1 MTQNKPLNIGIVCGE
16 HSGDRLGAG
25 IIQEIK
31 KNSNVNLFGVGGPML
46 EELGVESKF
55 DFSELQIMGL
65 IDPLVNL
72 RKLRKLRSDLI
83 EFFIEKEIDF
93 FIGIDS
99 PDFNMGIHKALKKKY
114 NNKNIQI
121 VSPSVWVW
129 RQNRIKSIQAFID
142 LTVCLFDFEDIY
154 YKKVKHNS
162 IHLGHPFS
170 EIKKIERQKVFN
182 KYNLDHNN
190 KFISILPGSRKSE
203 IKYMLPIYLDFI
215 TDHSYQNH
223 EYVYL
228 IPAVDSNNLLENI
241 NNLIP
246 NANLPILVKENA
258 IQDFLSIS
266 EFSITTSGTATLES
280 AVLGCPPIICYKTN
294 FFNFSI
300 ISRMLKIKN
309 IGLPNILLKKDYYP
323 ELLQSDC
330 NLSSIK
336 QAVKNIPKLVEESNE
351 NAELLKNILRGEG
364 FSNTAEKIISL

>member
-1 MTQNKPLNIGIVCGE
+1 MTQNKFLNIGIVCGE
-16 HSGDRLGAG
+16 HSGDALGSG

-31 KNSNVNLFGVGGPML
+31 KYSNVNLFGVGGPKL
-46 EELGVESKF
+46 EELGVKSKF

-65 IDPLVNL
+65 IDPLLNL
-72 RKLRKLRSDLI
+72 RKLRKLRNDLI
-83 EFFIEKEIDF
+83 KFFIDNEIDL

-114 NNKNIQI
+114 NNKNIQV

-129 RQNRIKSIQAFID
+129 RQNRIKSIQAYID
-142 LTVCLFDFEDIY
+142 LTVCLFDFEDIH

-170 EIKKIERQKVFN
+170 NLKKIEKQEVLN
-182 KYNLDHNN
+182 KYNLDHNK
-190 KFISILPGSRKSE
+190 KFISILPGSRESE
-203 IKYMLPIYLDFI
+203 IKYMLPMYLDFI
-215 TDHSYQNH
+215 INHSYNNH

-228 IPAVDSNNLLENI
+228 IPAIDSKLIESI

-246 NANLPILVKENA
+246 SSGLPILIKENA

-300 ISRMLKIKN
+300 ISRMMKIKN

-323 ELLQSDC
+323 ELVQGNC
-330 NLSSIK
+330 TLSNIK
-336 QAVKNIPKLVEESNE
+336 QAVKDIPKLVEESPE
-351 NAELLKNILRGEG
+351 NTELLKSILSGEG

>member
-1 MTQNKPLNIGIVCGE
+1 MTQNKSLNIGIVCGE
-16 HSGDRLGAG
+16 HSGDTLGAG

-31 KNSNVNLFGVGGPML
+31 KYSNVNLFGVGGPKL
-46 EELGVESKF
+46 EELGVKSKF

-65 IDPLVNL
+65 IDPLLNL
-72 RKLRKLRSDLI
+72 RKLRRLRNDLI
-83 EFFIEKEIDF
+83 KFFIDKEIDL

-99 PDFNMGIHKALKKKY
+99 PDFNMGIHKALKRKY
-114 NNKNIQI
+114 NNKNIQV

-154 YKKVKHNS
+154 YKKVNHNS

-170 EIKKIERQKVFN
+170 NVKKVEKQEVFN

-190 KFISILPGSRKSE
+190 KFISILPGSRESE
-203 IKYMLPIYLDFI
+203 IKYMLPLYLDF
-215 TDHSYQNH
+215 TTNHSNNNH

-228 IPAVDSNNLLENI
+228 IPAVDNNLIESI

-246 NANLPILVKENA
+246 NSDLPILIKENA

-294 FFNFSI
+294 FINFSI
-300 ISRMLKIKN
+300 ISRMMKIKN

-323 ELLQSDC
+323 ELVQGNC
-330 NLSSIK
+330 TLSNIK
-336 QAVKNIPKLVEESNE
+336 QAVKDIPKLVEESSE
-351 NAELLKNILRGEG
+351 NAELLKSILRGEG
-364 FSNTAEKIISL
+364 FSNTAQKIISL